1 MIQINLILD
10 FNSKIIIF
18 KLYYLKS
25 IMEAPKVEEA
35 KPQQEPPATSTE
47 PVPAATPEQQPQS
60 QPQPQPEPQVDIF
73 EQFITLND
81 QEKNLC
87 PEKIFEFII
96 SLYTKGLIYKLKEN
110 GVKHVPI
117 SLYPSPIPRGL
128 FDKIFFYQIVINK
141 LLYKL
146 SNDQAYLEEILTP
159 IASKDNFVQKLLEIS
174 KKSINFEKKQKIRLG
189 IFRND
194 YLLDKAQDFIFLKD
208 CKTSSVGFNSYT
220 NNLLCFYNYFDQKY
234 PDLFAKYKNKEKE
247 NTKEIPQD
255 KGDTIEKFSHSIV
268 ESLKLAF
275 PETKEYLI
283 VFVINKDEQAKYDF
297 ELENLIK
304 GLKDEKDDKIKIKS
318 VKLSLGE
325 ISKKITKDGEG
336 NLLLDGNK
344 VSMVYFNTGDKEEDY
359 PDEDSWNGRE
369 LVELSTAIKV
379 PDVNILLTSL
389 RIFQYYL
396 TKPGIIMHYYDN
408 ALIINDIL
416 RFFGGIYYAPDLEKE
431 KQTELFNKIQA
442 ESNKFILKPFHGN
455 KNILTGEK
463 LKGVVPAGEG
473 GPSEELKN
481 GIILEVSTPPE
492 HEALIIRDEKTS
504 IENVISEY
512 SIYGIILS
520 NDNNLA
526 TNKSVG
532 YLVRTRNKDNI
543 NDYESVLGDEKG
555 IIVLDLPCLVEKVLK
570 TNLAHKIEVKQEEIQ
585 KYLDDKKAA
594 EEEAKKKAEEEAK
607 KKAEEEEAKK
617 KAEEEAKKKAEEEN
631 NKKVEEAPK
640 KEDDKKEEEKKEE
653 GKKEEDTKKEE
664 GKKEED
670 TKKEEENK
678 KKEEEKKNK
687 EEEEKKKKEEEDQ
700 KKKEEEDKAKA
711 ATPEEKP
718 KAEA

>member
-1 MIQINLILD
+1 
-10 FNSKIIIF
+10 
-18 KLYYLKS
+18 
-25 IMEAPKVEEA
+25 
-35 KPQQEPPATSTE
+35 
-47 PVPAATPEQQPQS
+47 
-60 QPQPQPEPQVDIF
+60 
-73 EQFITLND
+73 
-81 QEKNLC
+81 
-87 PEKIFEFII
+87 
-96 SLYTKGLIYKLKEN
+96 
-110 GVKHVPI
+110 
-117 SLYPSPIPRGL
+117 
-128 FDKIFFYQIVINK
+128 
-141 LLYKL
+141 
-146 SNDQAYLEEILTP
+146 LEEILTP

-174 KKSINFEKKQKIRLG
+174 KKSHNFEKKQKIRLG

-194 YLLDKAQDFIFLKD
+194 YLIDKSQDFIFLQD
-208 CKTSSVGFNSYT
+208 CKTSCVGFNSYT

-234 PDLFAKYKNKEKE
+234 PEIFAKYKNKEKE

-255 KGDTIEKFSHSIV
+255 KGDTIEKFSQSIV
-268 ESLKLAF
+268 EALKLAF
-275 PETKEYLI
+275 PETKEYLV
-283 VFVINKDEQAKYDF
+283 VFVTNKDEQAKYDF
-297 ELENLIK
+297 ELENLIN
-304 GLKDEKDDKIKIKS
+304 GLKDEKDEKIKIKS
-318 VKLSLGE
+318 VKLSLSE
-325 ISKKITKDGEG
+325 INKKITKDGEG

-359 PDEDSWNGRE
+359 LDEDSWNGRE

-442 ESNKFILKPFHGN
+442 EPNKYILKPFHGN

-473 GPSEELKN
+473 EPSEELKN

-520 NDNNLA
+520 NDNNLT

-532 YLVRTRNKDNI
+532 YLVRTRNKDNL
-543 NDYESVLGDEKG
+543 NDYESSLGDEKG
-555 IIVLDLPCLVEKVLK
+555 NVVLDLPCLVEKVLK
-570 TNLAHKIEVKQEEIQ
+570 TNLTHKIEVKQEEIQ

-617 KAEEEAKKKAEEEN
+617 KAE
-631 NKKVEEAPK
+631 
-640 KEDDKKEEEKKEE
+640 
-653 GKKEEDTKKEE
+653 
-664 GKKEED
+664 
-670 TKKEEENK
+670 
-678 KKEEEKKNK
+678 
-687 EEEEKKKKEEEDQ
+687 
-700 KKKEEEDKAKA
+700 
-711 ATPEEKP
+711 
-718 KAEA
+718 

>member
-1 MIQINLILD
+1 
-10 FNSKIIIF
+10 
-18 KLYYLKS
+18 
-25 IMEAPKVEEA
+25 MEAPKAEEA
-35 KPQQEPPATSTE
+35 KPQQEPPAASTE
-47 PVPAATPEQQPQS
+47 PASTAAPEQPPQP

-73 EQFITLND
+73 EQFITLTD

-87 PEKIFEFII
+87 PEKVFEFVI

-128 FDKIFFYQIVINK
+128 FDKIFFYQIVLDK

-146 SNDQAYLEEILTP
+146 SNDQKYLEEILTP

-174 KKSINFEKKQKIRLG
+174 KKSVNFEKKQKIRLG

-194 YLLDKAQDFIFLKD
+194 YLLDKAQDFIFLQD
-208 CKTSSVGFNSYT
+208 WNTSSVGFNSYT
-220 NNLLCFYNYFDQKY
+220 NNLLCFHNYFDQKY
-234 PDLFAKYKNKEKE
+234 PDVFAKYKNKEKE

-255 KGDTIEKFSHSIV
+255 KGNTIENFSHSIV
-268 ESLKLAF
+268 EALKLAF

-283 VFVINKDEQAKYDF
+283 VFVIKKDEQAKYDF
-297 ELENLIK
+297 ELENLIN

-325 ISKKITKDGEG
+325 ISKKLTKDGDG

-379 PDVNILLTSL
+379 PDVNILLASL

-396 TKPGIIMHYYDN
+396 AKPGIIMHYYDN

-442 ESNKFILKPFHGN
+442 EPNKYILKPFHGN

-473 GPSEELKN
+473 EPSEELKN

-504 IENVISEY
+504 IEKVISEY

-520 NDNNLA
+520 NDNNLT

-532 YLVRTRNKDNI
+532 YLVRTRNKENV
-543 NDYESVLGDEKG
+543 NDYESSLGDEKG
-555 IIVLDLPCLVEKVLK
+555 NIVLDLPCLVEKALK
-570 TNLAHKIEVKQEEIQ
+570 INLAHKYEVKQEEIQ

-631 NKKVEEAPK
+631 NKKPEEATKEEGK
-640 KEDDKKEEEKKEE
+640 KEGEKKEE
-653 GKKEEDTKKEE
+653 GKKEEEKKEEAKKEEEKKEE

-678 KKEEEKKNK
+678 KKEEEEKKKKEEEEKKKKEEEEQKKK
-687 EEEEKKKKEEEDQ
+687 EEEEKKKKEEED
-700 KKKEEEDKAKA
+700 KAKA
-711 ATPEEKP
+711 AAPEEKP

>member
-1 MIQINLILD
+1 
-10 FNSKIIIF
+10 
-18 KLYYLKS
+18 
-25 IMEAPKVEEA
+25 MEAPKAEEA
-35 KPQQEPPATSTE
+35 KPQQEPPAASTE
-47 PVPAATPEQQPQS
+47 PASTAAPEQPPQP

-73 EQFITLND
+73 EQFITLTD

-87 PEKIFEFII
+87 PEKVFEFVI

-128 FDKIFFYQIVINK
+128 FDKIFFYQIVLDK

-146 SNDQAYLEEILTP
+146 SNDQKYLEEILTP

-174 KKSINFEKKQKIRLG
+174 KKSVNFEKKQKIRLG

-194 YLLDKAQDFIFLKD
+194 YLLDKAQDFIFLQD
-208 CKTSSVGFNSYT
+208 WNTSSVGFNSYT
-220 NNLLCFYNYFDQKY
+220 NNLLCFHNYFDQKY
-234 PDLFAKYKNKEKE
+234 PDVFAKYKNKEKE

-255 KGDTIEKFSHSIV
+255 KGNTIENFSHSIV
-268 ESLKLAF
+268 EALKLAF

-283 VFVINKDEQAKYDF
+283 VFVIKKDEQAKYDF
-297 ELENLIK
+297 ELENLIN

-325 ISKKITKDGEG
+325 ISKKLTKDGDG

-344 VSMVYFNTGDKEEDY
+344 VSMVYFNAGDKEEDY

-379 PDVNILLTSL
+379 PDVNILLSSL

-442 ESNKFILKPFHGN
+442 EPNKYILKPFHGN

-473 GPSEELKN
+473 EPSEKLKN

-492 HEALIIRDEKTS
+492 HETLIIRDEKTS
-504 IENVISEY
+504 IEKVISEY

-520 NDNNLA
+520 NDNNLT

-532 YLVRTRNKDNI
+532 YLVRTRNKENV
-543 NDYESVLGDEKG
+543 NDYESSLGDEKG
-555 IIVLDLPCLVEKVLK
+555 NIVLDLPCLVEKALK
-570 TNLAHKIEVKQEEIQ
+570 INLAHKYEVKQEEIQ

-631 NKKVEEAPK
+631 NKKPEEAPK
-640 KEDDKKEEEKKEE
+640 EEGKKEGEKKEE
-653 GKKEEDTKKEE
+653 GKKEEEKKEE
-664 GKKEED
+664 AKKEED

-678 KKEEEKKNK
+678 KKEEEEKKKKEEEEKKKKEEEEQKKK
-687 EEEEKKKKEEEDQ
+687 EEEEKKKKEEED
-700 KKKEEEDKAKA
+700 KAKA
-711 ATPEEKP
+711 AAPEEKP

>member
-1 MIQINLILD
+1 
-10 FNSKIIIF
+10 
-18 KLYYLKS
+18 
-25 IMEAPKVEEA
+25 MEAPKAEEA
-35 KPQQEPPATSTE
+35 KPQQEPPAASTE
-47 PVPAATPEQQPQS
+47 PASTAAPEQPPQP

-73 EQFITLND
+73 EQFITLTD

-87 PEKIFEFII
+87 PEKVFEFVI
-96 SLYTKGLIYKLKEN
+96 SLYTKGLLYKLKEN

-128 FDKIFFYQIVINK
+128 FDKIFFYQIVLDK

-146 SNDQAYLEEILTP
+146 SNDQKYLEEILTP
-159 IASKDNFVQKLLEIS
+159 IASKDNFIQKLLEIS
-174 KKSINFEKKQKIRLG
+174 KKSVNFEKKQKIRLG

-194 YLLDKAQDFIFLKD
+194 YLLDKAQDFIFLQD
-208 CKTSSVGFNSYT
+208 WNTSSVGFNSYT
-220 NNLLCFYNYFDQKY
+220 NNLLCFHNYFDQKY
-234 PDLFAKYKNKEKE
+234 PDVFAKYKNKEKE

-255 KGDTIEKFSHSIV
+255 KGNTIENFSHSIV
-268 ESLKLAF
+268 EALKLAF

-283 VFVINKDEQAKYDF
+283 VFVIKKDEQAKYDF
-297 ELENLIK
+297 ELENLIN

-325 ISKKITKDGEG
+325 ISKKLTKDGDG

-379 PDVNILLTSL
+379 PDVNILLASL

-442 ESNKFILKPFHGN
+442 EPNKYILKPFHGN

-473 GPSEELKN
+473 EPSEELKN
-481 GIILEVSTPPE
+481 GIILEVPTPPE

-520 NDNNLA
+520 NDNNLEI
-526 TNKSVG
+526 NKSVG

>member
-1 MIQINLILD
+1 
-10 FNSKIIIF
+10 
-18 KLYYLKS
+18 
-25 IMEAPKVEEA
+25 MEAPKAEEA
-35 KPQQEPPATSTE
+35 KPQQEPPAASTE
-47 PVPAATPEQQPQS
+47 PASTAAPEQPPQP

-73 EQFITLND
+73 EQFITLTD

-87 PEKIFEFII
+87 PEKVFEFVI
-96 SLYTKGLIYKLKEN
+96 SLYTKGLLYKLKEN

-128 FDKIFFYQIVINK
+128 FDKIFFYQIVLDK

-146 SNDQAYLEEILTP
+146 SNDQKYLEEILTP

-174 KKSINFEKKQKIRLG
+174 KKSVNFEKKQKIRLG

-194 YLLDKAQDFIFLKD
+194 YLLDKAQDFIFLQD
-208 CKTSSVGFNSYT
+208 WNTSSVGFNSYT
-220 NNLLCFYNYFDQKY
+220 NNLLCFHNYFDQKY
-234 PDLFAKYKNKEKE
+234 PDVFAKYKNKEKE

-255 KGDTIEKFSHSIV
+255 KGNTIENFSHSIV
-268 ESLKLAF
+268 EALKLAF

-283 VFVINKDEQAKYDF
+283 VFVIKKDEQAKYDF
-297 ELENLIK
+297 ELENLIN
-304 GLKDEKDDKIKIKS
+304 GLKDEKDDKIKIKI

-325 ISKKITKDGEG
+325 ISKKLTKDGDG

-379 PDVNILLTSL
+379 PDVNILLASL

-442 ESNKFILKPFHGN
+442 EPNKYILKPFHGN

-473 GPSEELKN
+473 EPSEELKN

-504 IENVISEY
+504 IEKVISEY

-520 NDNNLA
+520 NDNNLT

-532 YLVRTRNKDNI
+532 YLVRTRNKENV
-543 NDYESVLGDEKG
+543 NDYESSLGDEKG
-555 IIVLDLPCLVEKVLK
+555 NIVLDLPCLVEKALK
-570 TNLAHKIEVKQEEIQ
+570 INLAHKYEVKQEEIQ

-631 NKKVEEAPK
+631 NKKPEEATKEEGK
-640 KEDDKKEEEKKEE
+640 KEGEKKEE
-653 GKKEEDTKKEE
+653 GKKEEEKKEEAKKEEEKKEE

-678 KKEEEKKNK
+678 KKEEEEKKKKEEEEKKKKEEEEQKKK
-687 EEEEKKKKEEEDQ
+687 EEEEKKKKEEED
-700 KKKEEEDKAKA
+700 KAKA
-711 ATPEEKP
+711 AAPEEKP

>member
-1 MIQINLILD
+1 MLQIKLILD
-10 FNSKIIIF
+10 FNNKIIIF
-18 KLYYLKS
+18 KFYYLKS
-25 IMEAPKVEEA
+25 NMEAPKVEEA
-35 KPQQEPPATSTE
+35 KPQQEPPATPTE
-47 PVPAATPEQQPQS
+47 PVPATNPEQQPQP

-73 EQFITLND
+73 EQFITLTD
-81 QEKNLC
+81 QEKNIC

-96 SLYTKGLIYKLKEN
+96 SLYTKGLIFKLKEN

-141 LLYKL
+141 LLFKL
-146 SNDQAYLEEILTP
+146 SNDQTYLEEILTP

-174 KKSINFEKKQKIRLG
+174 KKSLNFEKKQKIRLG

-194 YLLDKAQDFIFLKD
+194 YLLDKAQDFIFLQD

-220 NNLLCFYNYFDQKY
+220 NNLLCFYNYFEQKY
-234 PDLFAKYKNKEKE
+234 PDVFAKYKNKEKE

-255 KGDTIEKFSHSIV
+255 KGDTIEKFSQSIV
-268 ESLKLAF
+268 EALKLAF
-275 PETKEYLI
+275 PETKEYLV
-283 VFVINKDEQAKYDF
+283 VFVTNKDEQAKYDF

-304 GLKDEKDDKIKIKS
+304 GLKDEKDEKIKIKS

-431 KQTELFNKIQA
+431 KQTEFFNKIQA
-442 ESNKFILKPFHGN
+442 EPNKYILKPFHGN

-473 GPSEELKN
+473 EPSEELKN

-520 NDNNLA
+520 NDNNLT

-543 NDYESVLGDEKG
+543 NDYESSLGDEKG
-555 IIVLDLPCLVEKVLK
+555 NVVLDLPCLLEKVLK
-570 TNLAHKIEVKQEEIQ
+570 TNLTHKIEVKQEEIQ

-594 EEEAKKKAEEEAK
+594 EEEAKKKEEEEAK

-653 GKKEEDTKKEE
+653 GKKEEDS
-664 GKKEED
+664 
-670 TKKEEENK
+670 KKEEENK
-678 KKEEEKKNK
+678 KKEEEEKKNK

-700 KKKEEEDKAKA
+700 KKKEEEEKKKKEEEDKAKA